1 MSADAYFPFDMPEQA
16 FGDGTQSAQH
26 GPLEERHSISM
37 RRAKPRSTKRRSQ
50 TPQPPVW
57 DGPEY
62 RVYPSGIYDVRVN
75 DLQGPQWLKNYQRW
89 SLRVECNFLT
99 EKGDVSGFLN
109 LGGDPERPGRP
120 GRQSNFFKVWCMA
133 NGGPPRRGQTM
144 DWNDLLGKFFRVRIE
159 TAAKNGK
166 GQSLSPAE
174 RYSKV
179 VEFLECIG
187 P

>member
-1 MSADAYFPFDMPEQA
+1 
-16 FGDGTQSAQH
+16 
-26 GPLEERHSISM
+26 
-37 RRAKPRSTKRRSQ
+37 
-50 TPQPPVW
+50 
-57 DGPEY
+57 
-62 RVYPSGIYDVRVN
+62 VYPSGIYDVRVN

-89 SLRVECNFLT
+89 SLRGECNFLT

-109 LGGDPERPGRP
+109 FGGDPERPGRP
-120 GRQSNFFKVWCMA
+120 GRQSNFFKVWRMA